1 MKLPLS
7 KGRFGALKKL
17 LVYVGTLKAATRQ
30 ESWSEL
36 AGVQTQ
42 IEQAKGRSAVA
53 MKVELSATQATH
65 VRIRLQPTD
74 AGKEGVWGLTLDDA
88 EEGDVSI
95 TKTSAQTVTL
105 IGLACGC
112 GADLKPHLTRVVKL
126 LCAAAPPCS
135 RRSSTVPADQ
145 PAAHAPRGLRA
156 GLPSARTSTS
166 SRRIGRRPAATRS
179 LAWRSTTR
187 REATRSCATR
197 R

>member
-42 IEQAKGRSAVA
+42 IEQAKGRYAVA

-74 AGKEGVWGLTLDDA
+74 AGKEGVWGL
-88 EEGDVSI
+88 GDS
-95 TKTSAQTVTL
+95 KGPRL
-105 IGLACGC
+105 PRKLH
-112 GADLKPHLTRVVKL
+112 HLY
-126 LCAAAPPCS
+126 
-135 RRSSTVPADQ
+135 
-145 PAAHAPRGLRA
+145 
-156 GLPSARTSTS
+156 
-166 SRRIGRRPAATRS
+166 
-179 LAWRSTTR
+179 
-187 REATRSCATR
+187 
-197 R
+197 